1 MTTKLNNIDNL
12 IYVGMDLHKKTT
24 TFTAKNKQGEMLS
37 QMKVYTNKDEVTKF
51 VKQFNNQ
58 PMTLALEP
66 VSQWYYYADLLE
78 RLGVDVHL
86 THPKKV
92 KAISDKV
99 KTDKIDSE
107 TLCELLRVGWLPE
120 AYLSPQE
127 VRGWK
132 EQTRFRVSLVRL
144 RTQVRNKVHAI
155 LHKHA
160 YQCEYTDLF
169 GKSGRKWLGSLTF
182 SKEYTRS
189 IKHYLELHD
198 TLTER
203 IDQAAKI
210 IEQTVS
216 DHAQAKLLTTIPS
229 ISYVTA
235 LTIMAEIGDIKRFP
249 TAKKLMGYAGLVP
262 STYASGGKVVHGKI
276 TKTGSKWLRWIMVET
291 AQRQTRLRKQ
301 PGFGWYYRKLK
312 ERHGSKT
319 AAVATAR
326 KLLAVIW
333 AVLSENREFEE
344 RTPDGRKLLNQA
356 TDSGV
361 HQEARRKN
369 IVS

>member
-1 MTTKLNNIDNL
+1 MCTMATKVNNIDNL
-12 IYVGMDLHKKTT
+12 IYIGMDLHKKTT
-24 TFTAKNKQGEMLS
+24 TFTVKDKGGNKLACE
-37 QMKVYTNKDEVTKF
+37 KIYTNKDEMTKF
-51 VKQFNNQ
+51 IKQFKA
-58 PMTLALEP
+58 PITLALEP

-78 RLGVDVHL
+78 GLGVDVHL
-86 THPKKV
+86 THPRKV

-120 AYLSPQE
+120 AYLSPPE
-127 VRGWK
+127 VRSWK
-132 EQTRFRVSLVRL
+132 EQTRFRSSLIHIR
-144 RTQVRNKVHAI
+144 RQVKNKMHAI

-160 YQCEYTDLF
+160 YQCEHTDLL
-169 GKSGRKWLGSLTF
+169 GKAGRAWLESLKF
-182 SKEYTRS
+182 SDEYDRS
-189 IKHYLELHD
+189 IKHYLELYD

-203 IDQAAKI
+203 IDEAEGI
-210 IEQTVS
+210 IERTVT
-216 DHAQAKLLTTIPS
+216 DHEQATLLTTIPG
-229 ISYVTA
+229 IKYVTA
-235 LTIMAEIGDIKRFP
+235 LTIMAEIGNIKRFP

-291 AQRQTRLRKQ
+291 AHHQMRCKKK

-333 AVLSENREFEE
+333 AVLTENREFEA
-344 RTPDGRKLLNQA
+344 RTPDGRKLDQA
-356 TDSGV
+356 EQMSV
-361 HQEARRKN
+361 QCIKQLA
-369 IVS
+369 